1 MAHPSRL
8 NYRTQGQGPVVVLSH
23 ALGCHLGMWDEITEL
38 LQSEF
43 TVVRY
48 DHRGHGLSEVGQLDF
63 NIEDLAD
70 DASRFIQ
77 DVVGGPVHFVG
88 LSMGGMVAQALAHRQ
103 PDAVKSIVIANSA
116 CHYSDEARHQWQA
129 RIETVRS
136 KGMSAIADGAMQ
148 RWFST
153 KFRTQSPRGIERV
166 KAMRDELIRND
177 PQAYAASCAAVAGID
192 FRKTNPGIRCKAL
205 IIAGE
210 RDEAT
215 PMAMSEAIA
224 DQIPQSQL
232 VSIDAAHLS
241 AIEQPEA
248 FVALLKNFWH

>member
-63 NIEDLAD
+63 NIEDMAD

-88 LSMGGMVAQALAHRQ
+88 LSMGGMVAQALAHRH
-103 PDAVKSIVIANSA
+103 PNLVNSIVIANSA
-116 CHYSDEARHQWQA
+116 SHYNDEARHQWHA

-136 KGMSAIADGAMQ
+136 QGMSAIADGAMQ

-153 KFRTQSPRGIERV
+153 EFRMQIPRGIERV

-192 FRKTNPGIRCKAL
+192 FRKTNLGIRCKAL

-241 AIEQPEA
+241 ATEQPEA
-248 FVALLKNFWH
+248 FVALLKNFWR

>member
-38 LQSEF
+38 LQSDY

-77 DVVGGPVHFVG
+77 DVVKGPVHFVG
-88 LSMGGMVAQALAHRQ
+88 LSMGGMVAQALAHRH
-103 PDAVKSIVIANSA
+103 PDVVNSIVIANSA
-116 CHYSDEARHQWQA
+116 SHYSDEARDQWQT
-129 RIETVRS
+129 RIEIVRS
-136 KGMSAIADGAMQ
+136 QGMSAIADGAMQ

-153 KFRTQSPRGIERV
+153 EFRTQNPRGIERV
-166 KAMRDELIRND
+166 KAMRNELMRND

-192 FRKTNPGIRCKAL
+192 FRQTNPSIRCNAL
-205 IIAGE
+205 IISGD
-210 RDEAT
+210 RDDAT
-215 PMAMSEAIA
+215 PVAMSEAIA
-224 DQIPQSQL
+224 DQIAQSQL
-232 VSIDAAHLS
+232 VSVDAAHLS
-241 AIEQPEA
+241 ATEQPEA
-248 FVALLKNFWH
+248 FVALLKNFWR